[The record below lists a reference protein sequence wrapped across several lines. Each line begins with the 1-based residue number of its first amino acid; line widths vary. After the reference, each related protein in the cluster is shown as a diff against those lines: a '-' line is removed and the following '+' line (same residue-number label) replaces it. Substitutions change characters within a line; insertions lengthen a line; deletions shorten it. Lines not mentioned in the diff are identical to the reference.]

1 MNATFTKIELA
12 TLAISLLAA
21 RIVAAEPMTLAK
33 CIDVA
38 LQGNPDITS
47 ANLEVEA
54 TTAQSKSA
62 RGAFGPRLHLDAGIQ
77 RWDSP
82 LTASFA
88 GLMIPFVND
97 ALTQNKLQPLASDP
111 NQLVKD
117 HPDLAPYVQPIQLRA
132 QTTWSTSITLAQPIA
147 SLWTINE
154 GYALRKM
161 GVDLAGLQR
170 KAARRDVAFQVTE
183 AYYRVLQA
191 MRLADVAQKSVENID
206 AQVKRAQ
213 SFYRAGTVGRNDVLR
228 AELGLAAAQQRLIQA
243 NGAVVLARG
252 RLATLMG
259 LPPDAAIEPADS
271 IADVTVAPVIP
282 AAQAEDRAVAE
293 RLEIKEIAAQTAQAR
308 AAESLAK
315 SKMLPQVNAVANYTH
330 SSPATMFAP
339 KQDIWFIGAT
349 ASWDIWEG
357 GGTYYGIDEAKAR
370 LAQALSAR
378 RKAEDMIRLET
389 RSAHVNTTTA
399 AQALDVARHAVEQAE
414 ENFRIEQKRYEST
427 DNTSFDVLDAE
438 NQLTTARG
446 QLQAATYDYLIA
458 QSNLARAM
466 GQEIPGRPL

>member
-1 MNATFTKIELA
+1 MSATKITFTMLA
-12 TLAISLLAA
+12 LSLLAA
-21 RIVAAEPMTLAK
+21 GTAAAEPMTLAK

-38 LQGNPDITS
+38 LQGNPDIAS
-47 ANLEVEA
+47 ASLEVEA

-62 RGAFGPRLHLDAGIQ
+62 RGAFGPRLHMDAGIQ
-77 RWDSP
+77 RWGSP
-82 LTASFA
+82 LTANFADMLIPVVNVGLAKNGLANQVDKSDFA
-88 GLMIPFVND
+88 G
-97 ALTQNKLQPLASDP
+97 PLAP
-111 NQLVKD
+111 
-117 HPDLAPYVQPIQLRA
+117 LAQPIELRA
-132 QTTWSTSITLAQPIA
+132 QTTWSASFTLAQPIA

-191 MRLADVAQKSVENID
+191 MRMADVAQKSVENID

-213 SFYRAGTVGRNDVLR
+213 SFYRAGSVGRNDVLR
-228 AELGLAAAQQRLIQA
+228 AQLGLAAAQQRLIQA
-243 NGAVVLARG
+243 NGGVVLARG

-259 LPPDAAIEPADS
+259 LTPDAPIEPADH
-271 IADVTVAPVIP
+271 ITDVTVTPLMP
-282 AAQAEDRAVAE
+282 ATQAEDRAVAD
-293 RLEIKEIAAQTAQAR
+293 RLEIKEIAAQTQQAR

-357 GGTYYGIDEAKAR
+357 GGTYYGMDEAKAR
-370 LAQALSAR
+370 LAQALAAR
-378 RKAEDMIRLET
+378 RKAENAIRLET
-389 RSAHVNTTTA
+389 RSAHVNVTTA
-399 AQALDVARHAVEQAE
+399 AEALDVARHAVEQAE

-458 QSNLARAM
+458 QSNLARA
-466 GQEIPGRPL
+466 IGRQNPLEGRAL

>member
-1 MNATFTKIELA
+1 MRATKITITVFAL
-12 TLAISLLAA
+12 SLLAVGTA
-21 RIVAAEPMTLAK
+21 AAEPMTLAK

-38 LQGNPDITS
+38 LQGNPDIAS
-47 ANLEVEA
+47 ANLEVDA
-54 TTAQSKSA
+54 TTAQKNSA

-82 LTASFA
+82 LGANLFGPVFQVCPTC
-88 GLMIPFVND
+88 GWRTIR
-97 ALTQNKLQPLASDP
+97 DP
-111 NQLVKD
+111 NNPQL
-117 HPDLAPYVQPIQLRA
+117 PIQSDLDKTIEFRA
-132 QTTWSTSITLAQPIA
+132 QTTWSASFTVAQPIA

-170 KAARRDVAFQVTE
+170 KATRRDVAFQVTE

-191 MRLADVAQKSVENID
+191 MRLVDVAQKSVENID

-259 LPPDAAIEPADS
+259 LAPDAAIEPTDS
-271 IADVTVAPVIP
+271 IADVTIGPVIP
-282 AAQAEDRAVAE
+282 AAQAEDRAVAD
-293 RLEIKEIAAQTAQAR
+293 RLEMKEIAAQTEQAR

-330 SSPATMFAP
+330 SSPATIFAP

-370 LAQALSAR
+370 LAQALAAR
-378 RKAEDMIRLET
+378 RKAENAIRLET
-389 RSAHVNTTTA
+389 RSAHVNVTTA
-399 AQALDVARHAVEQAE
+399 GEALAVARHAVEQAE

-446 QLQAATYDYLIA
+446 QLQAASYDYLIA
-458 QSNLARAM
+458 QSNLARAI
-466 GQEIPGRPL
+466 GQQNPLEGRAL

>member
-1 MNATFTKIELA
+1 MSATKTIFA
-12 TLAISLLAA
+12 TLAMSLLAVGTA
-21 RIVAAEPMTLAK
+21 TAEPMTLAR

-38 LQGNPDITS
+38 LQGNPDIAS

-54 TTAQSKSA
+54 TTAQRKSA
-62 RGAFGPRLHLDAGIQ
+62 RGAFGPRLHMDAGIQ

-82 LTASFA
+82 LSANLFA
-88 GLMIPFVND
+88 
-97 ALTQNKLQPLASDP
+97 PLFQVCPGCPWRTTRDP
-111 NQLVKD
+111 NNPQL
-117 HPDLAPYVQPIQLRA
+117 PIQSDLDKNIELRA
-132 QTTWSTSITLAQPIA
+132 QTTWSASFTLAQPIA

-170 KAARRDVAFQVTE
+170 KAALRDVAFQVTE

-191 MRLADVAQKSVENID
+191 MRMADVAQRSVENID

-243 NGAVVLARG
+243 SGAVVLARG
-252 RLATLMG
+252 HLATLMG
-259 LPPDAAIEPADS
+259 LAPDAAIEPADK
-271 IADVTVAPVIP
+271 IADVTVSPP
-282 AAQAEDRAVAE
+282 MAATQAEDRAVAD
-293 RLEIKEIAAQTAQAR
+293 RLEMKEIAAQTEQAR

-315 SKMLPQVNAVANYTH
+315 SKMLPQMNAVANYTH
-330 SSPATMFAP
+330 SSPASMFAP

-370 LAQALSAR
+370 LAQALAAR
-378 RKAEDMIRLET
+378 RKAENAIRLET

-458 QSNLARAM
+458 QSNLARAI
-466 GQEIPGRPL
+466 GQQNPLEGRAL

>member
-1 MNATFTKIELA
+1 MSATKVTLA

-21 RIVAAEPMTLAK
+21 RTAAAEPMALAK

-38 LQGNPDITS
+38 LHGNPDIAS

-54 TTAQSKSA
+54 TTAQRNSA

-82 LTASFA
+82 LSANFADMLIPVVNA
-88 GLMIPFVND
+88 GLGKNGLNNQ
-97 ALTQNKLQPLASDP
+97 LTKSDFTGQLAPLA
-111 NQLVKD
+111 
-117 HPDLAPYVQPIQLRA
+117 QPIELRA
-132 QTTWSTSITLAQPIA
+132 QTTWSASFTLAQPIA

-170 KAARRDVAFQVTE
+170 KAAHRDVAFQVTE

-191 MRLADVAQKSVENID
+191 MRLAEVAEKSVENID

-213 SFYRAGTVGRNDVLR
+213 SFFRAGTVGRNDVLR
-228 AELGLAAAQQRLIQA
+228 AQLGLAGAQQRLIQA
-243 NGAVVLARG
+243 SGGVVLARG

-271 IADVTVAPVIP
+271 ITEVTVEPLMP
-282 AAQAEDRAVAE
+282 AAQAEDRAVAD
-293 RLEIKEIAAQTAQAR
+293 RLEMKEIAAQTEQAR
-308 AAESLAK
+308 RGESLAK
-315 SKMLPQVNAVANYTH
+315 SKMLPQVNAVLNYTH

-339 KQDIWFIGAT
+339 KQDIWFIGGT

-370 LAQALSAR
+370 VAQALAAR
-378 RKAEDMIRLET
+378 RKAEDGIRLET
-389 RSAHVNTTTA
+389 RSAHVNVTTA

-458 QSNLARAM
+458 RSSLARAI
-466 GQEIPGRPL
+466 GQQSPTEGRAL

>member
-1 MNATFTKIELA
+1 MSATKITVAALA
-12 TLAISLLAA
+12 VSLLAA
-21 RIVAAEPMTLAK
+21 GPAAAESMTLAK

-38 LQGNPDITS
+38 LQGNPDIAS

-54 TTAQSKSA
+54 TTAQRKSA
-62 RGAFGPRLHLDAGIQ
+62 RGAFGPRLKADAGIQ

-82 LTASFA
+82 LSANLFGPVFQVCPGCPWNTTRTADNPV
-88 GLMIPFVND
+88 IR
-97 ALTQNKLQPLASDP
+97 SD
-111 NQLVKD
+111 LDKS
-117 HPDLAPYVQPIQLRA
+117 IELRA
-132 QTTWSTSITLAQPIA
+132 QTTWSASLTLAQPIA

-161 GVDLAGLQR
+161 GVDLAELQR
-170 KAARRDVAFQVTE
+170 KAARRDITFQVTE

-228 AELGLAAAQQRLIQA
+228 AQLGLAGAQQRLIQT
-243 NGAVVLARG
+243 NGAIVLARG

-259 LPPDAAIEPADS
+259 LPPDASIDPADS
-271 IADVTVAPVIP
+271 ITEVTVTPLPP
-282 AAQAEDRAVAE
+282 ATQAEDRAVAD
-293 RLEIKEIAAQTAQAR
+293 RLEIKEIAAHTEQAR
-308 AAESLAK
+308 AGERLAK

-330 SSPATMFAP
+330 SSPASMFAP
-339 KQDIWFIGAT
+339 KQDIFFIGAT
-349 ASWDIWEG
+349 ASWDIWEW

-370 LAQALSAR
+370 LAQALAAR

-458 QSNLARAM
+458 QSNLARAI
-466 GQEIPGRPL
+466 GKQSPTEGTTL